1 MFTVLAQALVT
12 FAAIGAVGF
21 FMYWMGAA
29 DEQRR
34 SRRYAREAYGNARIA
49 QILAEANKELKAE
62 LNALESGRAL
72 TVAEARAFE
81 RVIREA
87 GL

>member
-1 MFTVLAQALVT
+1 MTTALIQALFT
-12 FAAIGAVGF
+12 FIATGAIAY
-21 FMYWMGAA
+21 MAYWMGVG

-34 SRRYAREAYGNARIA
+34 TKRYAREAYGNARIA
-49 QILAEANKELKAE
+49 QILADANRELKTE
-62 LNALESGRAL
+62 LHALESGRAL